1 MSTLRD
7 KLRRVHAERAVERP
21 TDDVGWKSLEQLDR
35 AAVVPTGLPLSSHSE
50 SSAFVARAESST
62 ALPTPAVDPERKAEL
77 GRKLQQAQRLKTA
90 SERSGPRNRSSAGD
104 ERWPDVTPA
113 PPFDTPAKQALPPL
127 SASSGSRDNS
137 SPVQKRPVAVRP
149 GFPTQAHLPGRVA
162 QTSGGDCFVVVHRS
176 ALSSHHGD
184 RPLLHGLSVLHHHA
198 QQLDADGVRQGEFD
212 VHNAVFL
219 DLETTGLSAAN
230 GDMAFVVGMARVV
243 GDQFIVQQVIAHHR
257 REERAALLATHE
269 VLSRA
274 SSLVTFNGASFDLK
288 FLRERFIAERL
299 SLDCLQLPHV
309 DVLKA
314 ARRVFGKTRGSLR
327 LPNVESICLGY
338 RRHGDIPGSEAPG
351 RFARTAETGD
361 PTPILPIIEHNRL
374 DLVSLL
380 PILGVLAGHVE
391 TPVAAAQRETARSAP
406 TPAKQRVIQRP
417 EPRHEP
423 PPMLAPSPSREGS
436 AELRTER
443 QAEPRIAPASTGRVP
458 GLSAAARAVM
468 GAAGTIVRTRPDPG
482 VVSSAAPRELREKA
496 RAHARANEFG
506 SALICWQQLAERAP
520 LDSEPH
526 VEMSRLFEQ
535 AVGDLKAALVHAVRA
550 AELAPHSAP
559 LQRRLSALRQRL
571 GRG

>member
-1 MSTLRD
+1 MSKLRD

-21 TDDVGWKSLEQLDR
+21 TDDTGWKSIEQLDR
-35 AAVVPTGLPLSSHSE
+35 AAVVPVRPTHSE
-50 SSAFVARAESST
+50 IGQSSDRSAVPVSTT
-62 ALPTPAVDPERKAEL
+62 ALQTPAVDPERKAEL

-90 SERSGPRNRSSAGD
+90 SERPGPRNHQPGVGETQPVAIT
-104 ERWPDVTPA
+104 TPA
-113 PPFDTPAKQALPPL
+113 QEQSARPVRTQTPAKPSWSANSTPAQVPP
-127 SASSGSRDNS
+127 SVSRVVF
-137 SPVQKRPVAVRP
+137 PV
-149 GFPTQAHLPGRVA
+149 QAHLPGRVA
-162 QTSGGDCFVVVHRS
+162 PTSGGNCFVAVHRS
-176 ALSSHHGD
+176 PLASHHGE
-184 RPLLHGLSVLHHHA
+184 RPLSHGLRVLHHHA
-198 QQLDADGVRQGEFD
+198 RQLDADGVGQGEFN
-212 VHNAVFL
+212 VKNAVFL

-230 GDMAFVVGMARVV
+230 GDMAFVVGMARIV

-257 REERAALLATHE
+257 REERALLLATHE

-274 SSLVTFNGASFDLK
+274 GSLVTFNGASFDLK
-288 FLRERFIAERL
+288 FLRERFVAQRL

-314 ARRVFGKTRGSLR
+314 ARRVFGRTRGSLR

-338 RRHGDIPGSEAPG
+338 QRHGDIPGSEAPG

-374 DLVSLL
+374 DLISLL

-391 TPVAAAQRETARSAP
+391 APAPQSEKMVARAVPAPPKPHAAP
-406 TPAKQRVIQRP
+406 RP
-417 EPRHEP
+417 EPR
-423 PPMLAPSPSREGS
+423 LAPDR
-436 AELRTER
+436 
-443 QAEPRIAPASTGRVP
+443 EPRPGRPSEKRAAPGPTPAPATRVP

-482 VVSSAAPRELREKA
+482 VLSGAAPRELREQA

-506 SALICWQQLAERAP
+506 SALICWQQLSERAP

-535 AVGDLKAALVHAVRA
+535 AVGDLEAALVHAIRA
-550 AELAPHSAP
+550 AELASYSAP
-559 LQRRLSALRQRL
+559 LQRRVSALRQRL
-571 GRG
+571 GRS

>member
-21 TDDVGWKSLEQLDR
+21 TDDVGWKSIEQLDR
-35 AAVVPTGLPLSSHSE
+35 AVVVPAPSPHPGNAQNSE
-50 SSAFVARAESST
+50 RADAPESTSA
-62 ALPTPAVDPERKAEL
+62 LQTPAVDPNRKAEL

-90 SERSGPRNRSSAGD
+90 SERPGPRNRAPALD
-104 ERWPDVTPA
+104 EPERGAMFRPTPSVEQPAQSIRAQNPLKAMA
-113 PPFDTPAKQALPPL
+113 PTEK
-127 SASSGSRDNS
+127 
-137 SPVQKRPVAVRP
+137 SPVEARTSVSRPV
-149 GFPTQAHLPGRVA
+149 FPVQAHLSGRVA
-162 QTSGGDCFVVVHRS
+162 PTPDGDCFVAVHRS
-176 ALSSHHGD
+176 SLASHHGNQ
-184 RPLLHGLSVLHHHA
+184 PLSHGLCVLHHHA
-198 QQLDADGVRQGEFD
+198 RQLDADGVRRGEFD
-212 VHNAVFL
+212 VQNAVFL

-274 SSLVTFNGASFDLK
+274 GSLVTFNGASFDLK
-288 FLRERFIAERL
+288 FLRERFRAERL
-299 SLDCLQLPHV
+299 SLECLELPHV

-314 ARRVFGKTRGSLR
+314 ARRVFGRTRGSLR

-338 RRHGDIPGSEAPG
+338 QRHGDIPGSEAPG
-351 RFARTAETGD
+351 RFARTAQTGD

-374 DLVSLL
+374 DLISLL

-391 TPVAAAQRETARSAP
+391 SPATAAEREVGRPRPAPVKPRT
-406 TPAKQRVIQRP
+406 TQRP
-417 EPRHEP
+417 EPRSEP
-423 PPMLAPSPSREGS
+423 HG
-436 AELRTER
+436 
-443 QAEPRIAPASTGRVP
+443 EPRAARTPEKRSGQRPEPVPTTRVP

-468 GAAGTIVRTRPDPG
+468 GAAGTVVRTRPDPG
-482 VVSSAAPRELREKA
+482 VVSGAAPRELREKA

-526 VEMSRLFEQ
+526 LEMSRLFEQ
-535 AVGDLKAALVHAVRA
+535 AVGDLDAALVHALRA
-550 AELAPHSAP
+550 SELASYSAP
-559 LQRRLSALRQRL
+559 LQRRVAALRQRL
-571 GRG
+571 GRA